1 MMVGR
6 GTGSHLCPALLAGC
20 RSAGQPASFFGFIFG
35 FNQKAGNTA

>member
-6 GTGSHLCPALLAGC
+6 GTGEHLCPALFVGCWMAGT
-20 RSAGQPASFFGFIFG
+20 PASFFGFFFG